1 MRNDNLEPH
10 KAYKKAVAVGSRQK
24 AKSRGRFN
32 SLKFKVQSLMLIR
45 GKATALK

>member
-1 MRNDNLEPH
+1 MVALNGASVCSPDLER
-10 KAYKKAVAVGSRQK
+10 KKVAVAVG
-24 AKSRGRFN
+24 RGKFN